1 MKMILK
7 RFIFLLFLSF
17 FLHTPSIHANQSDKI
32 LLFVTSEYCIY
43 CKAWERDVG
52 TVYQKSAYNKH
63 APLRRLDISSPQY
76 QQIAFKKPIR
86 LTPTFIILK
95 DSAEIGRIE
104 GYHDADQFFWQL
116 SEYIKFD

>member
-1 MKMILK
+1 MEMILK
-7 RFIFLLFLSF
+7 RFIFLFLLSSF
-17 FLHTPSIHANQSDKI
+17 LQIPPIHASQSDKI

-63 APLRRLDISSPQY
+63 ATLKRLDISSTQY
-76 QQIAFKKPIR
+76 KQIAFQKPIR
-86 LTPTFIILK
+86 GTPTFVILK

-116 SEYIKFD
+116 SEYIKLD